1 MPSEYEELNRR
12 LDEISKTLELLPE
25 IKLEQTTAREE
36 INYILRETFGD
47 DRGSGNWGFGQ
58 RIQSNTDRVEELEKN
73 KLDKSDFNDFKNNA
87 DVRAGTVGGGG
98 AGIVFIIIEIVK
110 VMVGR

>member
-47 DRGSGNWGFGQ
+47 DKGSGNWGFGQ
-58 RIQSNTDRVEELEKN
+58 RIHSNTDRLKRLEEN
-73 KLDKSDFNDFKNNA
+73 KLDKTDFTDFKNNS

-98 AGIVFIIIEIVK
+98 AGIVFILIEIVK
-110 VMVGR
+110 AMAGR